1 MAREI
6 LTRLLSSLLVLW
18 LVSVIVF
25 MLTAL
30 IPGDPALTILGEN
43 ATPEQIAEV
52 HAQLGLDQPLVAR
65 YFQWLTAVLSG
76 DLGQSLFSSQTVA
89 GAIASR
95 ITPTVEL
102 ILFALVLSLLIGTA
116 VGVISSIRPRSVLDR
131 AIQTLSSVGIAV
143 PNFWLGAMLIAI
155 FSISLAWLPSGDYT
169 AFGDDPQRWARN
181 LTLPVIALAAGGIA
195 EIARQSRASLID
207 VQEMEFVRTLKAK
220 GLDPVTIKLR
230 HVLRS
235 AMIPVVTVAG
245 LQVNRLFG
253 LSVLIEAVFRIPGI
267 GSLLVSSVFTRDI
280 VMVQGTVL
288 LITCVV
294 IAVNLVVDL
303 SYRWLNPK
311 TV

>member
-6 LTRLLSSLLVLW
+6 VVRLLSSLLVLW

-25 MLTAL
+25 LLTAL

-52 HAQLGLDQPLVAR
+52 HAQLGLNDPVLIR
-65 YFQWLTAVLSG
+65 YFRWLGNLLTG
-76 DLGQSLFSSQTVA
+76 DLGQSMFSSQSVTD
-89 GAIASR
+89 AIMSR
-95 ITPTVEL
+95 INPTVEL
-102 ILFALVLSLLIGTA
+102 ILLSLITSLLLGTVIGL
-116 VGVISSIRPRSVLDR
+116 VSSIKPRGLVDR
-131 AIQTLSSVGIAV
+131 TIQMLSSIGIAI
-143 PNFWLGAMLIAI
+143 PNFWLGALLIAV
-155 FSISLAWLPSGDYT
+155 FSGSLGWLPSGDYSSFST
-169 AFGDDPQRWARN
+169 DPERWVRS
-181 LTLPVIALAAGGIA
+181 LLLPVAALAAGGVA

-207 VQEMEFVRTLKAK
+207 VQEMEFVRTLHAK
-220 GLDPVTIKLR
+220 GLSPVSIKLR

-253 LSVLIEAVFRIPGI
+253 LSVLIETVFRIPGI

-294 IAVNLVVDL
+294 VGVNLVVDL

>member
-6 LTRLLSSLLVLW
+6 SVRLLSSLLVLW
-18 LVSVIVF
+18 LVSIIVF

-52 HAQLGLDQPLVAR
+52 HAQLGLNDPLIVR
-65 YFQWLTAVLSG
+65 YLQWLGNLLTG
-76 DLGQSLFSSQTVA
+76 NLGQSMFSSQSVTD
-89 GAIASR
+89 AILSR
-95 ITPTVEL
+95 ISPTVEL
-102 ILFALVLSLLIGTA
+102 ILLSLITSLLLGTVIGL
-116 VGVISSIRPRSVLDR
+116 VSSIKPRGIVDR
-131 AIQTLSSVGIAV
+131 TIQMLSSIGIAI
-143 PNFWLGAMLIAI
+143 PNFWLGAMLIAV
-155 FSISLAWLPSGDYT
+155 FSISLGWLPSGDYSS
-169 AFGDDPQRWARN
+169 FSDDPQRWVRS
-181 LTLPVIALAAGGIA
+181 LLLPVAALAAGGVA

-207 VQEMEFVRTLKAK
+207 VQEMEFVRTLHAK
-220 GLDPVTIKLR
+220 GLDPVSIKLR

-245 LQVNRLFG
+245 LQINRLFG
-253 LSVLIEAVFRIPGI
+253 LSVLIETVFRIPGI

-294 IAVNLVVDL
+294 IGVNLIVDL

>member
-6 LTRLLSSLLVLW
+6 VVRLLSSLLVLW

-25 MLTAL
+25 LLTAL

-43 ATPEQIAEV
+43 ANPEQIAEV
-52 HAQLGLDQPLVAR
+52 HAQLGLNDPVIVR
-65 YFQWLTAVLSG
+65 YVRWLGNLLTG
-76 DLGQSLFSSQTVA
+76 DLGQSMFSSQSVMD
-89 GAIASR
+89 AILSR
-95 ITPTVEL
+95 ISPTVEL
-102 ILFALVLSLLIGTA
+102 ILLSLITSLLLGTLIGL
-116 VGVISSIRPRSVLDR
+116 VSSIKPRGVVDR
-131 AIQTLSSVGIAV
+131 TIQMLSSIGIAI
-143 PNFWLGAMLIAI
+143 PNFWLGAMLIAV
-155 FSISLAWLPSGDYT
+155 FSVSLGWLPSGDYSSFST
-169 AFGDDPQRWARN
+169 DPERWARS
-181 LTLPVIALAAGGIA
+181 LLLPVAALAAGGVA

-207 VQEMEFVRTLKAK
+207 VQEMEFVRTLHAK
-220 GLDPVTIKLR
+220 GLNPVAIKLR

-253 LSVLIEAVFRIPGI
+253 LSVLIETVFRIPGI

-294 IAVNLVVDL
+294 IGVNLIVDL

>member
-6 LTRLLSSLLVLW
+6 VVRLLSSLLVLW

-25 MLTAL
+25 LLTAL

-52 HAQLGLDQPLVAR
+52 HAQLGLNDPVLIR
-65 YFQWLTAVLSG
+65 YFRWLGNLLTG
-76 DLGQSLFSSQTVA
+76 DLGQSMFSSQSVTD
-89 GAIASR
+89 AIMSR
-95 ITPTVEL
+95 INPTVEL
-102 ILFALVLSLLIGTA
+102 ILLSLITSLLLGTVIGL
-116 VGVISSIRPRSVLDR
+116 VSSIKPRGLVDR
-131 AIQTLSSVGIAV
+131 TIQMLSSIGIAI
-143 PNFWLGAMLIAI
+143 PNFWLGALLIAV
-155 FSISLAWLPSGDYT
+155 FSVSLGWLPSGDYSSFST
-169 AFGDDPQRWARN
+169 DPERWVRS
-181 LTLPVIALAAGGIA
+181 LLLPVAALAAGGVA

-207 VQEMEFVRTLKAK
+207 VQEMEFVRTLHAK
-220 GLDPVTIKLR
+220 GLSPVSIKLR

-253 LSVLIEAVFRIPGI
+253 LSVLIETVFRIPGI

-294 IAVNLVVDL
+294 VGVNLVVDL